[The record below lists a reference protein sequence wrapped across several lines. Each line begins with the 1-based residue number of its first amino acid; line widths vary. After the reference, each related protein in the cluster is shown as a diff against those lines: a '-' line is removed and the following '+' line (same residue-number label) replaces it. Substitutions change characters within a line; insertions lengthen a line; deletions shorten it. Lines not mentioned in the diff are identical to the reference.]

1 MTFGNIVSVQL
12 FLTRFQLV
20 AISPGPNKP
29 VRCENAF
36 SHLQSSK
43 NAHFIASSSPFIHFL
58 CNADYLFEFFC
69 PPGHLHRAYTQLIAD
84 VSRRSQKYENK
95 WCVGSSCVSHCLS
108 FLQLQRKVIT
118 YKERSV
124 FKSIKIIHSSHCCLF
139 TLLPL
144 CVELQCQFLSR
155 SGQFFNQSAFNLRT
169 SPLSYYLGFVGL
181 QANTLANP
189 AYGKWYHLSRTPGEL
204 RAKTESSLGL
214 TEGDIFKAPTDIY
227 LFLFLF

>member
-1 MTFGNIVSVQL
+1 MQTI
-12 FLTRFQLV
+12 FLNFFVPQDIFTEP
-20 AISPGPNKP
+20 IHSW
-29 VRCENAF
+29 
-36 SHLQSSK
+36 LQMFH
-43 NAHFIASSSPFIHFL
+43 A
-58 CNADYLFEFFC
+58 
-69 PPGHLHRAYTQLIAD
+69 GHRNMKT
-84 VSRRSQKYENK
+84 SG
-95 WCVGSSCVSHCLS
+95 VGSSCVSHCLS

-144 CVELQCQFLSR
+144 SVELQCQFLSR